1 MRIEF
6 VVEGAP
12 VAKARPRVVRG
23 RAYTPEATKGYEE
36 RVTARALNAMNL
48 RGLVMPSR
56 REPVKADVS
65 IGIPMPASWSGRR
78 KLREQCT
85 AHTQRPDV
93 DNLVKVILD
102 GCKGVVFTDDTQVFH
117 VEATKHWAGEGQSG
131 YVLVGLEWG
140 GVLVVTEV
148 LR

>member
-1 MRIEF
+1 MRVEF

-23 RAYTPEATKGYEE
+23 RAYTPEATKVYEE
-36 RVTARALNAMNL
+36 RVTAGALNAINL
-48 RGLVMPSR
+48 CGLAMPSR
-56 REPVKADVS
+56 CEPVKANVS

-78 KLREQCT
+78 KRREQRT
-85 AHTQRPDV
+85 THTQRPDI

-117 VEATKHWAGEGQSG
+117 VEVTKRWASEGQLG
-131 YVLVGLEWG
+131 YILVAFEWG
-140 GVLVVTEV
+140 EHL
-148 LR
+148 L

>member
-1 MRIEF
+1 MRVEF
-6 VVEGAP
+6 VVKGAP
-12 VAKARPRVVRG
+12 VAKARARVVRG

-36 RVTARALNAMNL
+36 RVTAGALQAMSISGKQMAPH
-48 RGLVMPSR
+48 RV
-56 REPVKADVS
+56 PVKADVS
-65 IGIPMPASWSGRR
+65 IAIPMPTSWSGRR

-117 VEATKHWAGEGQSG
+117 VEATKQWDSEGQSG
-131 YVLVGLEWG
+131 YALVAFEWG
-140 GVLVVTEV
+140 EYL
-148 LR
+148 L

>member
-1 MRIEF
+1 MRVEF

-12 VAKARPRVVRG
+12 VAKARARVVRG
-23 RAYTPEATKGYEE
+23 MAYTPEATKGYEE
-36 RVTARALNAMNL
+36 RVTAGALQAM
-48 RGLVMPSR
+48 GSFVMASR

-65 IGIPMPASWSGRR
+65 IAIPMPTSWSGQR

-117 VEATKHWAGEGQSG
+117 VEATKQWASEGQSG
-131 YVLVGLEWG
+131 YVLVAFEWG
-140 GVLVVTEV
+140 EYL
-148 LR
+148 L